1 MTRILFVYNADGGL
15 LNGALDLLHKT
26 FSPATYACGLCAI
39 TYDTLG
45 MKPRWRSFVAT
56 LPHPV
61 VFHHR
66 DDFAA
71 AFPNSGIA
79 LPAVLLHEG
88 GTLRTL
94 IPAERF
100 RELRTLGELEAAL
113 TAALSP
119 A

>member
-26 FSPATYACGLCAI
+26 FSPSTYACQLCAI

-45 MKPRWRSFVAT
+45 MKPRWRSYVAT

-71 AFPNSGIA
+71 AFPNTRVP
-79 LPAVLLHEG
+79 LPAVLLDRG
-88 GTLRTL
+88 GELDTL

-100 RELRTLGELEAAL
+100 RELRSLDDLEGAL
-113 TAALSP
+113 TAAINP

>member
-1 MTRILFVYNADGGL
+1 VTRILFVYNADGGL

-26 FSPATYACGLCAI
+26 FSPGTYACGLCAI

-45 MKPRWRSFVAT
+45 MKPQWRRYVAT

-71 AFPNSGIA
+71 AYPNA
-79 LPAVLLHEG
+79 RVPLPAVLLDRDG
-88 GTLRTL
+88 DLAPL

-100 RELRTLGELEAAL
+100 RELRSLDDLEHALSAAL
-113 TAALSP
+113 TP